1 MLHRIALAITEA
13 KSYKKIKN
21 IMEQFETAI
30 TDISPEDLDYN
41 FISDS
46 YDVVFVEH
54 EHVSRRM
61 LKEIQEVKADS
72 AAPVFISITS
82 SKDTETHAMLIASGF
97 DAVLCCTYP
106 AKKIKLIVSSLLE
119 KSRIISEANFTKSK
133 ELEDPSL
140 EDFVSQSPAMREFT
154 RIARRVVK
162 SSSTVLILGETGVGK
177 ERLAHA
183 IHSESARSDGAFI
196 AVNCG
201 ALPENLLESELFG
214 HELGAFTGAE
224 KARRGCFEMAHQ
236 GTLFLDEIGDMPIHL
251 QVKLLR
257 VLENREIKSLGS
269 EKTIPIDVRIMAA
282 TNRDLEKE
290 VQAKRF
296 RQDLFYRLN
305 VVSLTI
311 PPLRDRKEDI
321 PELVESYIRYLG
333 PKINSDV
340 TDIEDSAMEMLVNYS
355 WPGNVR
361 ELINIIERA
370 MLLAEADFITPDDL
384 PASLTGMLVLPHSLA
399 IPNSINPEEIAIPEK
414 WLNKPLKEA
423 SKALIEQFEPV
434 YLASLLR
441 LFDGRIDKTAQ
452 KAGID
457 QRTLF
462 NKMKYYGIDKSDFKS

>member
-1 MLHRIALAITEA
+1 MLQRVALAIQDE
-13 KSYKKIKN
+13 KVVKKIMN
-21 IMEQFETAI
+21 LLAEFET
-30 TDISPEDLDYN
+30 TVTNVEPDDISEHFSFDSCDAIFIDHDL
-41 FISDS
+41 
-46 YDVVFVEH
+46 
-54 EHVSRRM
+54 VSRRI
-61 LKEIQEVKADS
+61 LKIIQEIKNETV
-72 AAPVFISITS
+72 APVFVNITS
-82 SKDTETHAMLIASGF
+82 SKDNETHARLIASGF
-97 DAVLCCTYP
+97 DAVLYRNFT
-106 AKKIKLIVSSLLE
+106 AKKMKLIVSSLLE
-119 KSRIISEANFTKSK
+119 KSRLITEANFSKSK
-133 ELEDPSL
+133 ELDDPSL
-140 EDFVSQSPAMREFT
+140 EDFVSQSLAMREFT

-183 IHSESARSDGAFI
+183 IHSESSRSGGAFI

-214 HELGAFTGAE
+214 HELGAFTGAA
-224 KARRGCFEMAHQ
+224 KSRRGCFEMAHQ
-236 GTLFLDEIGDMPIHL
+236 GTLFLDEIGDMPLHL

-257 VLENREIKSLGS
+257 VLESREIKSLGS
-269 EKTIPIDVRIMAA
+269 EKSIPVDVRIMAA

-333 PKINSDV
+333 PRINSDV
-340 TDIEDSAMEMLVNYS
+340 TGIDDASLNMLIKYN

-370 MLLAEADFITPDDL
+370 MLLAETDIIAPEDL
-384 PASLTGMLVLPHSLA
+384 PASLTGLLVLPQSPALSRKINLDDA
-399 IPNSINPEEIAIPEK
+399 SIPDK

-423 SKALIEQFEPV
+423 NKALIEQFEPV
-434 YLASLLR
+434 YLSSLLR
-441 LFDGRIDKTAQ
+441 LCEGRIDKTAK

-462 NKMKYYGIDKSDFKS
+462 NKMQYYRLDKNDYK

>member
-1 MLHRIALAITEA
+1 MLQRVALAIQDE
-13 KSYKKIKN
+13 KKHKKIKN
-21 IMEQFETAI
+21 VLSDFETAVSDI
-30 TDISPEDLDYN
+30 DPADISDT
-41 FISDS
+41 FASDS
-46 YDVVFVEH
+46 CDAVFVEH
-54 EHVSRRM
+54 DLISRRM
-61 LKEIQEVKADS
+61 LKDIQEIKAN
-72 AAPVFISITS
+72 AVAPVFVSITE
-82 SKDTETHAMLIASGF
+82 SKDSEIQSMLIASGF
-97 DAVLCCTYP
+97 DAVLHSKFTLR
-106 AKKIKLIVSSLLE
+106 KMKLVVSSLLE
-119 KSRIISEANFTKSK
+119 KSRFITEANFSKRK
-133 ELEDPSL
+133 ELDDPSL
-140 EDFVSQSPAMREFT
+140 EDFVSQSFAMKEFT

-162 SSSTVLILGETGVGK
+162 SNSTVLILGETGVGK

-183 IHSESARSDGAFI
+183 IHSESSRSDGAFI

-214 HELGAFTGAE
+214 HELGAFTGAA

-236 GTLFLDEIGDMPIHL
+236 GTLFLDEIGEMPLHL

-290 VQAKRF
+290 VLAKKF
-296 RQDLFYRLN
+296 RQDLYYRLN

-340 TDIEDSAMEMLVNYS
+340 TGIDDASMGMLVGYS

-361 ELINIIERA
+361 ELINIVERA
-370 MLLAEADFITPDDL
+370 MLLAESDTITPEDL
-384 PASLTGMLVLPHSLA
+384 PASLTGMLVLPQSPA
-399 IPNSINPEEIAIPEK
+399 FSKRINPEEISIPDK

-423 SKALIEQFEPV
+423 NKALVEQFEPV
-434 YLASLLR
+434 YLSSLLR
-441 LFDGRIDKTAQ
+441 KYNGRIDKTSE

-462 NKMKYYGIDKSDFKS
+462 NKMKYYGLDKNDYK